1 MVQTLRHANRPA
13 GDRPGSPDPR
23 GLRGSKGYLVEKLYR
38 EIRPM
43 RIRDGTSEIQ
53 HLVIANQLLKE

>member
-1 MVQTLRHANRPA
+1 
-13 GDRPGSPDPR
+13 
-23 GLRGSKGYLVEKLYR
+23 VEKLYR

-53 HLVIANQLLKE
+53 YLVIANQLLKE